1 MPRGETTKK
10 CIGQGIRGVGSSFAG
25 CKNSH
30 LPAPILISVC
40 PVHTGAIPAS
50 IADFAKKMQ
59 FRSHLEEAD
68 SLHHEMLMQSDI
80 EICEC
85 NSMLGQNSSIEGFA
99 TQLLIAF
106 VEMPG
111 TLTHGLFHLVASIPK
126 GISHLHS
133 LRHQASRFPSFC
145 SKLGELLRRILDH

>member
-1 MPRGETTKK
+1 MPRGETTKNALAK
-10 CIGQGIRGVGSSFAG
+10 AFGVLAPPLLAARIAIFPPQSSSR
-25 CKNSH
+25 C
-30 LPAPILISVC
+30 VQ
-40 PVHTGAIPAS
+40 HTGAIPAS

-59 FRSHLEEAD
+59 FSHLEEAD

-111 TLTHGLFHLVASIPK
+111 TLIHGLFHLVASIPK

-133 LRHQASRFPSFC
+133 PRHQIAIPQ
-145 SKLGELLRRILDH
+145 LLL